1 MKAVHVKL
9 LGQIPLLA
17 GLPENFLAS
26 LAKVCRF
33 EHANKG
39 DYIIEE
45 NDTSRRLFFLLNGQ
59 VRMLATNRQGQ
70 EVALAIID
78 GPTHFGELAVIDGY
92 PRSAAVQATSGC
104 DVLSIAPKDTETLI
118 YTVPLVS
125 QRIMQNMAGIIR
137 KNNLH
142 RMVLQQQNISNR
154 LAAYLLAQVPPHMES
169 SQTIHIKNM
178 PTQYDLAIL
187 LGTTRESISRT
198 LTLLDREGLIKK
210 EGKTLHIS
218 NIQGL
223 RNLLDAD

>member
-78 GPTHFGELAVIDGY
+78 GPTQFGELAVIDGY

-104 DVLSIAPKDTETLI
+104 DVLSIAPKDAETLI